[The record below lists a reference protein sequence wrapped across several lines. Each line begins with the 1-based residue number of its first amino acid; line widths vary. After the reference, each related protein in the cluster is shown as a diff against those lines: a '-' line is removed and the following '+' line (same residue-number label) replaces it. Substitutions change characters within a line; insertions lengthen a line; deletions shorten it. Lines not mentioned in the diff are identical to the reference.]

1 MYDLSEGEKPVSGT
15 IIRPALIETFDP
27 ETRAMKPSYEDLAV
41 CPHGKSPKGDWI
53 YRVRKTGGV
62 WRSIRPSDREGGL
75 IVFVHDDPPP
85 VYEYVSQNKKLI
97 LRVVKVL
104 QNAAVGVLFQSS

>member
-1 MYDLSEGEKPVSGT
+1 MIPESEKPVSGT

-27 ETRAMKPSYEDLAV
+27 EDSVMKPSYEDLAV
-41 CPHGKSPKGDWI
+41 TVHGKSPKGDWI
-53 YRVRKTGGV
+53 YRVRKAEGV

-85 VYEYVSQNKKLI
+85 VYEYVSQKKKLL
-97 LRVVKVL
+97 LRIVKVL
-104 QNAAVGVLFQSS
+104 DNAAVGVLFLSS